1 MLGTA
6 IKFVRSVALSVLFL
20 PITLL
25 VVGIVLFVGMSL
37 MALVCVSLVICVG
50 PIAILLG
57 FLFGSND
64 VLEQINTRVS
74 QKLTT
79 KS

>member
-6 IKFVRSVALSVLFL
+6 IKFVKSVALSVLFL

-37 MALVCVSLVICVG
+37 MALVCVFLVISVG